1 MELFA
6 TVAISTIH
14 PAIIAKMAST
24 IDDISGGRFGVNI
37 VSGWNKLEYEQMGL
51 WRGDGDF
58 KYRLEYAA
66 EYFQG
71 PRFLWADR
79 RPSHAGRFFT
89 LADCKSYPM
98 PSPQISLTS
107 AGH

>member
-58 KYRLEYAA
+58 KDRQENARRYLQGLRLPWATRRTPPPGRLFSLQDRQVHPVPPRENSIILA
-66 EYFQG
+66 G
-71 PRFLWADR
+71 P
-79 RPSHAGRFFT
+79 
-89 LADCKSYPM
+89 
-98 PSPQISLTS
+98 
-107 AGH
+107 